1 MSVPVRMTL
10 GEFLALRG
18 MLWGEIHVSERVPGR
33 KGARRGNRHKG
44 TESRTSLA
52 GPGDGDGPTDGGSA
66 TSSVARSS
74 DRAKYAGSADGQ
86 GEEPK
91 RALIP
96 GKEQWVPSFEKPER
110 ELQAVTEI
118 PADSWEFTRE
128 VHAGVST
135 VAVMQGFLGS
145 QDEKIRLRAFE
156 MWMDLAYGKYS
167 RKRGEERA
175 TEKDW
180 GIPRPERD

>member
-96 GKEQWVPSFEKPER
+96 GGGRQGESGGVEELGNAPAPTKELPRTLWDLIKAVNEKEQIVPVISK
-110 ELQAVTEI
+110 L
-118 PADSWEFTRE
+118 
-128 VHAGVST
+128 
-135 VAVMQGFLGS
+135 LGS
-145 QDEKIRLRAFE
+145 EDEKTKLRMVELIMKTGYSENAPSESAGHSSFVNWNIR
-156 MWMDLAYGKYS
+156 D
-167 RKRGEERA
+167 
-175 TEKDW
+175 
-180 GIPRPERD
+180 